1 MSINILILSAGRRV
15 ELTKLFQAAKKRLSV
30 EGKIIAV
37 DMSKTAPALY
47 FADKYYIV
55 PSVLEDNYIETL
67 IDICNKESVS
77 LIVPTID
84 HELIILA
91 KNKDRIE
98 SETKTKVLVSSLDCI
113 KLCRNKF
120 KTSDCFKENCFDAPK
135 TYSMEELI
143 SKEYAFPLFMKP
155 CNGSG
160 SINAFKINNE
170 KELEFFI
177 NYIPNPLVQEYI
189 EGAEY
194 TVDVF
199 TDFHSNIIT
208 VVPRERILVRSGEVI
223 KGRIEKNRTIID
235 GVKRLIECIKPIGPV
250 TVQCFLTK
258 DNLVKYIEIN
268 PRFGGGAPMSI
279 KAGADSP
286 ENIYRLLRGEELVYN
301 ENYLDNVIFSRFD
314 DSIAIEDIND

>member
-1 MSINILILSAGRRV
+1 MTINILLLSAGRRV
-15 ELTKLFQAAKKRLSV
+15 ELTKLFQSAKKRLSV
-30 EGKIIAV
+30 NGKVIAV
-37 DMSKTAPALY
+37 DISKTAPALY
-47 FADKYYIV
+47 FADEYYII
-55 PSVLEDNYIETL
+55 PSVLEENYIDTL
-67 IDICNKESVS
+67 IDICKREEVS

-91 KNKDRIE
+91 KNKERIE
-98 SETKTKVLVSSLDCI
+98 KETKAKVLVSSIDCI
-113 KLCRNKF
+113 KICRNKF
-120 KTSDCFKENCFDAPK
+120 KTSNCFSENCFDAPK

-143 SKEYAFPLFMKP
+143 NKEYAFPLFMKP
-155 CNGSG
+155 YNGSG
-160 SINAFKINNE
+160 STNTFKVNNE
-170 KELEFFI
+170 KELEFFL
-177 NYIPNPLVQEYI
+177 NYIPNPMVQEYI

-199 TDFHSNIIT
+199 TDFQSNIIT

-223 KGRIEKNRTIID
+223 KGRIEKNRHIID

-258 DNLVKYIEIN
+258 ENVVKYIEIN

-286 ENIYRLLRGEELVYN
+286 ENLYRILMGEKLVYH
-301 ENYLDNVIFSRFD
+301 ENYLDNMLFSRFD
-314 DSIAIEDIND
+314 DSIAIEEFE